1 MWIDELLQGQERNEL
16 AMLCKFVFIIV
27 CNVTLNIFSF
37 LFFIQTDIHLKLKR
51 KRRLL
56 TAKMRAIYAKCLTQ
70 AEHVPFQANAK
81 VETARRYAS
90 VTSKMKHATPTRT
103 VSRVST
109 ATILL
114 YGH

>member
-1 MWIDELLQGQERNEL
+1 
-16 AMLCKFVFIIV
+16 
-27 CNVTLNIFSF
+27 
-37 LFFIQTDIHLKLKR
+37 
-51 KRRLL
+51 
-56 TAKMRAIYAKCLTQ
+56 MRAIYANSLTQ

-90 VTSKMKHATPTRT
+90 VTSKMKHATHMKT

-109 ATILL
+109 AMILL